1 MSSAK
6 NAGKLDAAKGR
17 IAKSE
22 RSAPISGSEKA
33 CSPTGFMVI
42 KRVNTNGEKY

>member
-1 MSSAK
+1 MSNAK
-6 NAGKLDAAKGR
+6 NTEKINAAKSC

-22 RSAPISGSEKA
+22 RSAPISVNEKA